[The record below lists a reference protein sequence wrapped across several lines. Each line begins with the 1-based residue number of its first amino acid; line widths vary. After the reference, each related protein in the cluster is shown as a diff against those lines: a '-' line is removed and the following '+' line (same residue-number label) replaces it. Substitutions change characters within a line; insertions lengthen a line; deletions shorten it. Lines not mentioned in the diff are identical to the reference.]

1 VERGKRREER
11 EEKMVER
18 GEGRVERTSRRRLPP
33 ADVIA
38 WCDRMLKNDCVGFIY
53 REELQSLRSHIEAS

>member
-1 VERGKRREER
+1 
-11 EEKMVER
+11 MVER